1 VVSGQ
6 LQKKLLLHGPLT
18 PTGAPNTPYPYGYP
32 EAGRMRR
39 NGERRSASGFFDTS
53 VRATV
58 DADFIAD
65 IQPAQIHDLILVLKD
80 EFYMDPDMILD
91 SIIHQSTFNLIHM
104 DTMFKIDVFILKD
117 RPFEIN
123 EMHRRILQIIGD
135 EPSHKAYFVTAE
147 GSILAK
153 LDWFKAGGELS
164 ERQWKD
170 VQGILRLQKDR
181 LGLVYLKKWS
191 AEMGLA
197 DLFSRALAEAG
208 LAA

>member
-1 VVSGQ
+1 MAHSP
-6 LQKKLLLHGPLT
+6 LLVRRTPL
-18 PTGAPNTPYPYGYP
+18 
-32 EAGRMRR
+32 RMRL
-39 NGERRSASGFFDTS
+39 NGERRSADGFFDTS

-65 IQPAQIHDLILVLKD
+65 IKPAQIHDLILVLKD

-170 VQGILRLQKDR
+170 VQCILRLQKDR
-181 LGLVYLKKWS
+181 LGLVYLKKLS